1 MRDRRLNDAI
11 GLCMKAGRC
20 RSGDFTVEKLARA
33 GEARLVLLD
42 AQISAAT
49 RERYERLCSREQ
61 IPLVDDSGAWRSN
74 RQTGTD
80 GCGGH
85 RSGICQYDTTC
96 GGGCANAG
104 RAYVQNK
111 RSGA

>member
-1 MRDRRLNDAI
+1 M
-11 GLCMKAGRC
+11 
-20 RSGDFTVEKLARA
+20 
-33 GEARLVLLD
+33 LD

-61 IPLVDDSGAWRSN
+61 IPLLTIQVLGAAIGKPERMVAAV
-74 RQTGTD
+74 TD
-80 GCGGH
+80 QGFANM
-85 RSGICQYDTTC
+85 ITTC

-111 RSGA
+111 RSGGNEQNG